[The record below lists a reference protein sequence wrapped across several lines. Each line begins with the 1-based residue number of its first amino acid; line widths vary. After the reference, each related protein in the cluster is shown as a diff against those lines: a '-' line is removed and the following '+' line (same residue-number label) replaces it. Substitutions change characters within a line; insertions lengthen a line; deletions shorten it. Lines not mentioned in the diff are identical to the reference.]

1 MTSWWEVVEPSD
13 GFYSW
18 NAIWCRVLV
27 WLNSWLVRT
36 ARFDFE
42 TPQLVSSR
50 VLPKHTTLYLY
61 STVKEALE
69 CGVERGLPRTL
80 NLERSLTLDRWR
92 FQLFDQYRS
101 DLVQTFDPSQ
111 GAEECAFFNS
121 WQINSK
127 VDPPLYTNF
136 SYPFVGRKTHYSTA
150 VPRVNNFCGL
160 YVTEVDLPLSWQ
172 NRDEDELVLIVKGA
186 GPFCK
191 VFCNRTEVGFHTD
204 SLTEH
209 EYVIP
214 HPTSGKLELILQVIK
229 FASASYLED
238 QDQWWLTGMHRSVEL
253 QRRRRRVQLIDF
265 HVETNSL
272 ASVEVSCELALLNAH
287 ANEFKVLVSIPELGT
302 EATME
307 FPISAA
313 SRRTPSSFEYIDAS
327 KTVAVNS
334 IRIPVTGNEWW
345 TPETPKLYSI
355 VLQLVENVG
364 DLLQVETV
372 RIGFRHIEIQHKEI
386 RLNGTRVVFRGTNRH
401 EFSPTRGKCVREEE
415 MVCDL
420 LLMKRFNFNAVRNS
434 HYPNA
439 HRWYE
444 LCDYYGMLVVDE
456 ANIETHGFMMGK
468 ALSQLQFDPE
478 FRNQFLHRAHAMVA
492 RSRNHPCIVAW
503 SLGNES
509 GFGPHMRDCAKLIR
523 TMDTTRLV
531 VYEGATS
538 LDPDGVAMEMG
549 DGAGQVTDVIFPMYF
564 SPSKLATLAEAD
576 RPVVLCEY
584 AHCMGNSLGNLNKYW
599 ELFWSEGK
607 SVFQGGF
614 IWDWVDQALVLDG
627 STEYP
632 LMPPAKQAREF
643 AFAGR
648 GWGYGG
654 DFATNTGV
662 KEDGQFCCN
671 GLVFPDRSPKPGIFE
686 AKYLMQPYCF
696 ALHNRQ
702 SITVRQRYD
711 LGWALPVEMQV
722 SLQTETGIVI
732 HLNST
737 VIHHDFD
744 TREIPFVLD
753 QAALPAVAVLFV
765 RAVLTCDTHFASA
778 GHELACESFDLS
790 HSNQQPPPPVVDQQ
804 PVFTTKRNKLKVCS
818 GTYTAKLDLKTGLL
832 VSLVKNGRERLA
844 GPSARPVFTRA
855 FVDND
860 LGGEGDSYR
869 AKWRRSGM
877 DKYHEQY
884 CWPTVTVTSSPN
896 VAVVEVCLQDDTFK
910 TTVTYTFDAHLV
922 VMDVV
927 VDVLVNVQDS
937 IPRVGLLF
945 ELAPL
950 QGEEEKVRY
959 FGRGPFENYADRKH
973 GALVGVWQ
981 HDEVED
987 FHVPYVYPSENG
999 ARCDVRWVDL
1009 GEHRIACRPALQM
1022 TLSPFHI
1029 SQLIKAKHQSDLAP
1043 SPSSIKL
1050 ILDVAQMGV
1059 GGDVGWLPSVHDEYK
1074 LVQPRYEFQVVM

>member
-1 MTSWWEVVEPSD
+1 MLKSWWELVEPGEE
-13 GFYSW
+13 GFRDSW
-18 NAIWCRVLV
+18 SATWCRVLV
-27 WLNSWLVRT
+27 WLNSWRVWT

-42 TPQLVSSR
+42 TPRLVSSR
-50 VLPKHTTLYLY
+50 VLPKHAPLCLY

-69 CGVERGLPRTL
+69 CGLERGLPRSL
-80 NLERSLTLDRWR
+80 NLERSLPLDRWR
-92 FQLFDQYRS
+92 FQLFDQYRP
-101 DLVQTFDPSQ
+101 DLVQTFDPNQ
-111 GAEECAFFNS
+111 GAQECAFLGS

-136 SYPFVGRKTHYSTA
+136 SYPFAGRRTHYSTA
-150 VPRVNNFCGL
+150 VPREGNFCGL
-160 YVTEVDLPLSWQ
+160 YVTEVDLPLSWRD
-172 NRDEDELVLIVKGA
+172 RDEDELVLIVNGA

-209 EYVIP
+209 EYVLP
-214 HPTSGKLELILQVIK
+214 HSESGKLELILQVVK

-238 QDQWWLTGMHRSVEL
+238 QDQWWLTGVHRSVEL

-265 HVETNSL
+265 HVETSSL
-272 ASVEVSCELALLNAH
+272 TSVEVSCELALLNAP
-287 ANEFKVLVSIPELGT
+287 ANEFRVLVSIPELGAD
-302 EATME
+302 ATME
-307 FPISAA
+307 FPLSAT
-313 SRRTPSSFEYIDAS
+313 SRRSPSPFEHVDAS
-327 KTVAVNS
+327 KTVAVTS
-334 IRIPVTGNEWW
+334 VRIPVTGNEWW
-345 TPETPKLYSI
+345 TPEAPKLYSM
-355 VLQLVENVG
+355 VLQLVDGAGES
-364 DLLQVETV
+364 LQVETV
-372 RIGFRHIEIQHKEI
+372 RIGFRHIEIHGKEI

-401 EFSPTRGKCVREEE
+401 EFSPTRGKSVREEE

-444 LCDYYGMLVVDE
+444 LCDYYGVLVVDE

-478 FRNQFLHRAHAMVA
+478 FRDQFLHRAHAMVA
-492 RSRNHPCIVAW
+492 RSRNHACIVAW

-509 GFGPHMRDCAKLIR
+509 GFGPNMRDCAKLIR

-564 SPSKLATLAEAD
+564 SPSKLAGLAGAN

-584 AHCMGNSLGNLNKYW
+584 AHCMGNSLGNLHKYW
-599 ELFWSEGK
+599 ELFWSEGA
-607 SVFQGGF
+607 FQGGF

-627 STEYP
+627 STEYA
-632 LMPPAKQAREF
+632 LMPPANQAREF

-654 DFATNTGV
+654 DFATTAGV
-662 KEDGQFCCN
+662 KEDAQFCCN
-671 GLVFPDRSPKPGIFE
+671 GLVFPDRSPKPGLFE
-686 AKYLMQPYCF
+686 AKYLMQPYGF

-702 SITVRQRYD
+702 SITVRQRYA
-711 LGWALPVEMQV
+711 LGWALPVELQV
-722 SLQTETGIVI
+722 SCQTEAGVVT
-732 HLNST
+732 HLSST
-737 VIHHDFD
+737 VVDHDFD
-744 TREIPFVLD
+744 TMEIVLD
-753 QAALPAVAVLFV
+753 QADVAVVFV
-765 RAVLTCDTHFASA
+765 RAVLVRDTRFASA

-790 HSNQQPPPPVVDQQ
+790 HPNQQPPPPAVVDPQL
-804 PVFTTKRNKLKVCS
+804 VFTTEQNKLTVCS
-818 GTYTAKLDLKTGLL
+818 GAYTAELDLETGWL
-832 VSLVKNGRERLA
+832 VSLVNGGRERLA

-855 FVDND
+855 CVDND
-860 LGGEGDSYR
+860 LGGEGDSYG

-884 CWPTVTVTSSPN
+884 RWPSVTVTLPLHAAA
-896 VAVVEVCLQDDTFK
+896 VAVVCLQDDTFK
-910 TTVTYTFDAHLV
+910 TTVTYTFGAHV
-922 VMDVV
+922 VAMDVV
-927 VDVLVNVQDS
+927 VDVLVDVRDS

-945 ELAPL
+945 ELAR
-950 QGEEEKVRY
+950 EDAVRY

-981 HDEVED
+981 HDGVED

-1009 GEHRIACRPALQM
+1009 GELRVACRPALQM

-1029 SQLIKAKHQSDLAP
+1029 SQLLQAKHQSDLAP
-1043 SPSSIKL
+1043 SPSSSIKL
-1050 ILDVAQMGV
+1050 ILDAAQMGV
-1059 GGDVGWLPSVHDEYK
+1059 GGDVGWLPSVHDEYR
-1074 LVQPRYEFQVVM
+1074 LVEPRYAFQVDVLLL